1 MQRLLYVVRHG
12 TTDWN
17 RGGYIQGHLDTPL
30 NHEGRT
36 QAEAAA
42 RRLVAEGAAAIYSS
56 DLLRVYET
64 AQIIARHTGLRVI
77 QKPGLREMHF
87 GQWQGLSFDQIKAR
101 DPEIYAARRERPY
114 EVPPPGG
121 ETWMDF
127 YQRSIAAIKA
137 ILAATDAQRLIVA
150 THSGVCTVLGLEAL
164 GLGPTGKRTFGNA
177 NCAIHT
183 IGITGDRWD
192 AVSLNETD
200 HLPSTS
206 P

>member
-1 MQRLLYVVRHG
+1 MRFPRL
-12 TTDWN
+12 
-17 RGGYIQGHLDTPL
+17 
-30 NHEGRT
+30 
-36 QAEAAA
+36 
-42 RRLVAEGAAAIYSS
+42 
-56 DLLRVYET
+56 
-64 AQIIARHTGLRVI
+64 
-77 QKPGLREMHF
+77 
-87 GQWQGLSFDQIKAR
+87 
-101 DPEIYAARRERPY
+101 
-114 EVPPPGG
+114 GG